1 MYFLKTKECHEV
13 LKCFRFFKAQV
24 ENETGKRIKQ
34 FRSDNG
40 LEFVGKDLGDKL
52 MEWGIK
58 HETTIQYN
66 PEQNW
71 VAEWANRTIV
81 EKARSMLYGA
91 NLPKCYW
98 VQACQTAVYLKNRTP
113 TRILG
118 NGIPEEKWSGIRVN
132 LSHLKVFGCMAYAY
146 VPKELRKKMDP
157 KSKKHYFVGYREESK
172 GYWLADPSN
181 GGKIVKSRDVVF
193 F

>member
-58 HETTIQYN
+58 HETTIQYY
-66 PEQNW
+66 PEQNG
-71 VAEWANRTIV
+71 VAERANRTIV
-81 EKARSMLYGA
+81 EKARVCCME
-91 NLPKCYW
+91 
-98 VQACQTAVYLKNRTP
+98 QICQNV
-113 TRILG
+113 I
-118 NGIPEEKWSGIRVN
+118 
-132 LSHLKVFGCMAYAY
+132 
-146 VPKELRKKMDP
+146 
-157 KSKKHYFVGYREESK
+157 GYR
-172 GYWLADPSN
+172 L
-181 GGKIVKSRDVVF
+181 VRRQCT
-193 F
+193 